1 MIAASGSFRASS
13 ATGLNVQF
21 LGLHDRHSAACSRP
35 GQALLIA
42 RGEIL
47 RTFAV
52 ISYKSPGAG
61 TAQSGPNSR
70 ETGLDQ
76 IGMMSKSLVMPHLKS
91 LLEYVLP
98 ACCLLCGQAS
108 PQRLLCP
115 GCDNDLPRIGDCC
128 GQCALPGGYGAAR
141 LCADCLRHQP
151 AWDQAIAALVY
162 EYPVDH
168 LVRHFK
174 FHKDMC
180 CGQLLA
186 DELAR
191 AVALKFGQA
200 EFIPEQKPD
209 LLVPV
214 PLHFLRRCRRGFNQ
228 AEVIATELQRVC
240 GIPIQHKLLQ
250 RIAHTPAQS
259 GLDRQARQK
268 NLRDAFRC
276 APLQGTHVA
285 LVDDVLTTG
294 ATLQEC
300 ARVLKRAGASRV
312 SVWVAARVPAPSG

>member
-1 MIAASGSFRASS
+1 
-13 ATGLNVQF
+13 
-21 LGLHDRHSAACSRP
+21 
-35 GQALLIA
+35 
-42 RGEIL
+42 
-47 RTFAV
+47 
-52 ISYKSPGAG
+52 
-61 TAQSGPNSR
+61 
-70 ETGLDQ
+70 
-76 IGMMSKSLVMPHLKS
+76 MMSKSLVLPFVKY
-91 LLEYVLP
+91 LLEYLLP
-98 ACCLLCGQAS
+98 ACCLLCGQAC
-108 PQRLLCP
+108 PQRLLCR
-115 GCDNDLPRIGDCC
+115 GCERDLPRIQDCC
-128 GQCALPGGYGAAR
+128 KQCALPGVFGAAR

-151 AWDQAIAALVY
+151 AWDLAIAALVY

-191 AVALKFGQA
+191 AVVLNFGRP
-200 EFIPEQKPD
+200 EFTPGQKPD
-209 LLVPV
+209 LLIPV

-228 AEVIATELQRVC
+228 AEVLAKELQRAC
-240 GIPIQHKLLQ
+240 GIPVRHKLLR
-250 RIAHTPAQS
+250 RITHTPAQS

-268 NLRDAFRC
+268 NLQDAFHC
-276 APLQGTHVA
+276 LPLQGVHVA